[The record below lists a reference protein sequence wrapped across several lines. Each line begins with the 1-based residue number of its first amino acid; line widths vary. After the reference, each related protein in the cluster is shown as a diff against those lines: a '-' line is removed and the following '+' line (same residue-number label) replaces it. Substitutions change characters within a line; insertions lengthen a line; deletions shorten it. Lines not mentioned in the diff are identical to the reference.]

1 MDSNHFIS
9 DCVPSARIHSVHSF
23 VHVRCRRRLAVSRF
37 RRSDQPLRVSVAFMA
52 ILEVETFTLN
62 TGVEAPTFRALDEQM
77 QEWCYVNR
85 PGLARRTT
93 ARKDDGSYVV
103 ITLFGDATQS
113 DAKYYTNSNALVA
126 SWSAAI
132 NESSR
137 SLAVYSLL

>member
-1 MDSNHFIS
+1 
-9 DCVPSARIHSVHSF
+9 
-23 VHVRCRRRLAVSRF
+23 
-37 RRSDQPLRVSVAFMA
+37 MA

-62 TGVEAPTFRALDEQM
+62 PDIDAPAFRALDEQM

-93 ARKDDGSYVV
+93 ARNDDGSYIV

-113 DAKYYTNSNALVA
+113 DAKYYTNSDTVVA

-137 SLAVYSLL
+137 ALAVYSLL

>member
-1 MDSNHFIS
+1 
-9 DCVPSARIHSVHSF
+9 
-23 VHVRCRRRLAVSRF
+23 
-37 RRSDQPLRVSVAFMA
+37 MA

-62 TGVEAPTFRALDEQM
+62 TGVDAPAFRALDEQM

-93 ARKDDGSYVV
+93 ARNDDGSYIV

-113 DAKYYTNSNALVA
+113 DAEYYTNSNAVVA
-126 SWSAAI
+126 SWSTAI